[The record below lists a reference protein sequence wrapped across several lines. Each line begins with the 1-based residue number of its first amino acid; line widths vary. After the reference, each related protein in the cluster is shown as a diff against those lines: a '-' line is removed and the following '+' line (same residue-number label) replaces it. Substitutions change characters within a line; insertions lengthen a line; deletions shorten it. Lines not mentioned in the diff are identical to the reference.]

1 MNQTNRRDGH
11 VRLEFLDEVGNRAM
25 WMSHPKYRVAT
36 VVVAH
41 HAIVISVLGSR
52 AHSTAVMAPFAVNS
66 MQRS

>member
-1 MNQTNRRDGH
+1 
-11 VRLEFLDEVGNRAM
+11 M

-41 HAIVISVLGSR
+41 HAIVIGVLGSR